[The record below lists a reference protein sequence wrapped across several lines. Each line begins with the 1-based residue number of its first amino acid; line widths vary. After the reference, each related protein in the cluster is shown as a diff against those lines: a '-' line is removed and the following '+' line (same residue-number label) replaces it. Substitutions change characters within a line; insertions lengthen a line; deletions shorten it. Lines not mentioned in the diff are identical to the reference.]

1 MKGSVG
7 LTPNGSPRTSKMEK
21 SRNLVVR
28 TNSAGAVPDDHPKM
42 ERGTELAEQLN
53 EETKEKYVK
62 GES

>member
-1 MKGSVG
+1 
-7 LTPNGSPRTSKMEK
+7 MEK

>member
-1 MKGSVG
+1 
-7 LTPNGSPRTSKMEK
+7 MEK

-28 TNSAGAVPDDHPKM
+28 TNSAGTVPDNHPKM
-42 ERGTELAEQLN
+42 ERGPALAEQLN